1 MLGNCII
8 IHVGIKLLKLK
19 SASMNNIRILLAE
32 DDNNLG
38 ILLRNYL
45 TAKNYETI
53 LYINGSLALEASNSG
68 SFGLC
73 ILDIM
78 MPEMDGLTLA
88 REIRL
93 RKPDMPII
101 FLTAKNQKE
110 DIIDGFKS
118 GADDYITK
126 PFSMEELLYR
136 IEAIL
141 RRTSSSG
148 VNKKDDSYI
157 IGEYSFDPLTQMLVY
172 KDQTIKLTTKESELL
187 ELLCR
192 HGNEI
197 LERNYALKT
206 IWIDDNY
213 FNARSMDV
221 YITRLRKYF
230 RKDPSVKILNVHGR
244 GYKLLS

>member
-1 MLGNCII
+1 M
-8 IHVGIKLLKLK
+8 KAKK
-19 SASMNNIRILLAE
+19 ILLAE
-32 DDNNLG
+32 DDSNLG
-38 ILLRNYL
+38 LLLRNYL
-45 TAKNYETI
+45 NVKNYETI
-53 LYINGSLALEASNSG
+53 LCSDGRQALSVFSKEPVN
-68 SFGLC
+68 LC

-88 REIRL
+88 REIR
-93 RKPDMPII
+93 KMNPDIPII

-110 DIIDGFKS
+110 DVITGFIS

-141 RRTSSSG
+141 RRISEPVTP
-148 VNKKDDSYI
+148 KKEEKYS
-157 IGEYSFDPLTQMLVY
+157 IGKYTFDPLNQKLTY
-172 KDQTIKLTTKESELL
+172 HDQILNLTTKESELL

-192 HGNEI
+192 HKNEI

-221 YITRLRKYF
+221 YITRLRKYLIN
-230 RKDPSVKILNVHGR
+230 DPSVKILNVHGK

>member
-1 MLGNCII
+1 MKNTL
-8 IHVGIKLLKLK
+8 V
-19 SASMNNIRILLAE
+19 LLAE
-32 DDNNLG
+32 DDSNLG
-38 ILLRNYL
+38 NLLRNYL
-45 TAKNYETI
+45 TAKNYETM
-53 LYINGSLALEASNSG
+53 LYENGSLALQAFSSG
-68 SFGLC
+68 NFGLC

-88 REIRL
+88 KEIRL
-93 RKPDMPII
+93 KDPNVPII

-110 DIIDGFKS
+110 DVIEGFKY
-118 GADDYITK
+118 GGDDYITK

-141 RRTSSSG
+141 RRS
-148 VNKKDDSYI
+148 VNTAIKKKENSYV
-157 IGEYSFDPLTQMLVY
+157 IGDYTFDPLKQILAH
-172 KDQTIKLTTKESELL
+172 KNQSIKLTTKESELL
-187 ELLCR
+187 ELLCI

-197 LERNYALKT
+197 LERNYALRT

-221 YITRLRKYF
+221 YITRLRKYL
-230 RKDPSVKILNVHGR
+230 RNDPSVKILNVHGK

>member
-1 MLGNCII
+1 
-8 IHVGIKLLKLK
+8 
-19 SASMNNIRILLAE
+19 MNKKILLAE
-32 DDNNLG
+32 DDYNLG
-38 ILLRNYL
+38 NLLKNYL
-45 TAKNYETI
+45 SAKNYETN
-53 LYINGSLALEASNSG
+53 LFFEGHSALDALSSG
-68 SFGLC
+68 SFDLC

-78 MPEMDGLTLA
+78 MPEMDGLVLA
-88 REIRL
+88 SKIRSVN
-93 RKPDMPII
+93 PAMPII

-110 DIIDGFKS
+110 DIIEGFKT

-141 RRTSSSG
+141 RRTTGPS
-148 VNKKDDSYI
+148 VLKKKESYV
-157 IGEYSFDPLTQMLVY
+157 IGNYTFDTKKQLLTY
-172 KDQTIKLTTKESELL
+172 RDQTIRLTTKESELL

-192 HGNEI
+192 HGNDI
-197 LERNYALKT
+197 LERNFALKT

-221 YITRLRKYF
+221 YITRLRKYL

-244 GYKLLS
+244 GYKLLT

>member
-1 MLGNCII
+1 MKN
-8 IHVGIKLLKLK
+8 K
-19 SASMNNIRILLAE
+19 NILLAE
-32 DDNNLG
+32 DDSNLG
-38 ILLRNYL
+38 LLLRNYL
-45 TAKNYETI
+45 RAKKYET
-53 LYINGSLALEASNSG
+53 SLCIDGKDALEEFIRAPYDI
-68 SFGLC
+68 C

-88 REIRL
+88 KEIR
-93 RKPDMPII
+93 KINPGIPII

-110 DIIDGFKS
+110 DVIEGFIT

-136 IEAIL
+136 IEAII
-141 RRTSSSG
+141 RRVSEPVFHIKEKHYT
-148 VNKKDDSYI
+148 
-157 IGEYSFDPLTQMLVY
+157 IGEYSFDTLKQLLTFRN
-172 KDQTIKLTTKESELL
+172 QTVKLTTKESELL

-192 HGNEI
+192 HKNEI
-197 LERNYALKT
+197 LERNFALRA

-221 YITRLRKYF
+221 YITKLRKYLK
-230 RKDPSVKILNVHGR
+230 KDTSVKILNVHGK

>member
-1 MLGNCII
+1 
-8 IHVGIKLLKLK
+8 
-19 SASMNNIRILLAE
+19 MNNTKILLAE
-32 DDNNLG
+32 DDSNLG
-38 ILLRNYL
+38 NLLRTYL
-45 TAKNYETI
+45 TAKNYETT
-53 LYINGSLALEASNSG
+53 LCVNGRLALEAFTKDT
-68 SFGLC
+68 FGIC

-88 REIRL
+88 KELRLINEEI
-93 RKPDMPII
+93 PII

-110 DIIDGFKS
+110 DILEGFRS

-141 RRTSSSG
+141 RRTTGNTSQF
-148 VNKKDDSYI
+148 NKEDSYN
-157 IGEYSFDPLTQMLVY
+157 IGEYTFNPLKQFLIY
-172 KDQTIKLTTKESELL
+172 KDKTINLTTKESELL

-197 LERNYALKT
+197 LERNFALKT

-221 YITRLRKYF
+221 YITRLRKYLV
-230 RKDPSVKILNVHGR
+230 KDTSVKILNVHGK
-244 GYKLLS
+244 GYKLIS

>member
-1 MLGNCII
+1 M
-8 IHVGIKLLKLK
+8 K
-19 SASMNNIRILLAE
+19 SKKILLAE

-45 TAKNYETI
+45 NVKKYETS
-53 LYINGSLALEASNSG
+53 LCVNGKDALKEFTGVSYD
-68 SFGLC
+68 LC

-88 REIRL
+88 KEIR
-93 RKPDMPII
+93 KINPGIPII

-110 DIIDGFKS
+110 DVIEGFIT

-141 RRTSSSG
+141 RRASEP
-148 VNKKDDSYI
+148 VVHKKEEHYV
-157 IGEYSFDPLTQMLVY
+157 IGEYSFDTLKQLLSYRNQPV
-172 KDQTIKLTTKESELL
+172 KLTTKESELL

-192 HGNEI
+192 HKNEI
-197 LERNYALKT
+197 LERNFALKA

-221 YITRLRKYF
+221 YITKLRKYLK
-230 RKDPSVKILNVHGR
+230 KDPSVKILNVHGK
-244 GYKLLS
+244 GYKLLT

>member
-1 MLGNCII
+1 M
-8 IHVGIKLLKLK
+8 K
-19 SASMNNIRILLAE
+19 SKKILLAE

-38 ILLRNYL
+38 VLLRNYL
-45 TAKNYETI
+45 IAKNYDAN
-53 LYINGSLALEASNSG
+53 LCINGREALELYQKNE
-68 SFGLC
+68 FNIC
-73 ILDIM
+73 IIDIM

-88 REIRL
+88 KEIRKIT
-93 RKPDMPII
+93 RDIPII
-101 FLTAKNQKE
+101 FLTARNQKE
-110 DIIDGFKS
+110 DIIEGFKT

-141 RRTSSSG
+141 RRVTEP
-148 VNKKDDSYI
+148 VVHKKEEQYS
-157 IGEYSFDPLTQMLVY
+157 IGEYSFDTLKQFLTF

-192 HGNEI
+192 HKNEI
-197 LERNYALKT
+197 LERNYALKA

-221 YITRLRKYF
+221 YITKLRKYLK
-230 RKDPSVKILNVHGR
+230 KDPSVKILNVHGK
-244 GYKLLS
+244 GYKLLI

>member
-1 MLGNCII
+1 
-8 IHVGIKLLKLK
+8 
-19 SASMNNIRILLAE
+19 MNNTRILLAE

-45 TAKNYETI
+45 TAKNYETE
-53 LYINGSLALEASNSG
+53 LFVNGNLALEAFSNG

-93 RKPDMPII
+93 TNPDIPVI
-101 FLTAKNQKE
+101 FLTAKNQKD
-110 DIIDGFKS
+110 DIIEGFKS

-141 RRTSSSG
+141 RRTSPPG
-148 VNKKDDSYI
+148 VNKKDDSYN
-157 IGEYSFDPLTQMLVY
+157 IGAYSFDSLKQMLAY
-172 KDQTIKLTTKESELL
+172 NDQIIKLTTKESELL

-221 YITRLRKYF
+221 YITRLRKYL
-230 RKDPSVKILNVHGR
+230 RKDPSVKILNIHGR
-244 GYKLLS
+244 GYKLIS